1 MSDQCMR
8 DKSLSILRSEFG
20 YGEILCKSIFET
32 GDGVELTVL
41 VGMTLITGAI
51 SNVHN

>member
-8 DKSLSILRSEFG
+8 YESLNILRSEFG
-20 YGEILCKSIFET
+20 YGEILCSSIFET
-32 GDGVELTVL
+32 GEGVELTIL